1 MSSCTLQLES
11 FQQQSQNFKIEGVL
25 LELQNVAS
33 RSNAMLRVSVTIEGL
48 SPYMPH
54 RFNETAEVAVSGG
67 ASPVSNLDRGT
78 PKEIAESFLYKDRE
92 GNPVI
97 MQPAI
102 FGSIMQAGKFHKL
115 GKSKITT
122 QQTSLV
128 PGYMTVAG
136 TYFLIDHH
144 QPWRVD
150 SRPVRIPST
159 GGRIIQHRPIFDDW
173 KATFEI
179 EIFDGGFSEKLVR
192 QLVDDAGLRIGIG
205 DLRPEKKGPYGRFKV
220 NHWTREEMARAA

>member
-1 MSSCTLQLES
+1 
-11 FQQQSQNFKIEGVL
+11 
-25 LELQNVAS
+25 
-33 RSNAMLRVSVTIEGL
+33 MLRIAVTIEGL

-54 RFNETAEVAVSGG
+54 RFNEAAEQQVSGG
-67 ASPVSNLDRGT
+67 VSAVSSLDRGN
-78 PKEIAESFLYKDRE
+78 PREIAESFLYKDKD

-97 MQPAI
+97 TQPAL

-128 PGYMTVAG
+128 PGYMAVVGA
-136 TYFLIDHH
+136 YFALEHN

-150 SRPVRIPST
+150 SRPVRIPAT
-159 GGRIIQHRPIFDDW
+159 GGRIIQHRPMFDDW
-173 KATFEI
+173 KTTFEI
-179 EIFDGGFSEKLVR
+179 EVFDGGFSEKLVR

-205 DLRPEKKGPYGRFKV
+205 DLRPEKKGPFGRFKV
-220 NHWTREEMARAA
+220 IGWSADNLKMAA